1 MAVIA
6 SSLDIEGDVSLN
18 GEGRRK
24 RGRPRSKDAQSRIIA
39 AALTIL
45 GQRGFSSVT
54 IEAVAREAKVGKS
67 TIYRHWK
74 SKTELIEEAIDREL
88 DVLTNNVR
96 GEDIIEDL
104 VTVTVNVA
112 SVFRNGSNSAFAR
125 LIGEG
130 QTDQRVNELNYRRYK
145 AHEDGPIV
153 DLLRL
158 GVKEGLFRD
167 TLNPYVISEMIFG
180 AICVRAII
188 QRDEYT
194 PDECR
199 GLVMSVIDGIKK

>member
-1 MAVIA
+1 MAVTA
-6 SSLDIEGDVSLN
+6 NSLSVEGEVSIDV
-18 GEGRRK
+18 EERRK
-24 RGRPRSKDAQSRIIA
+24 RGRPRSKDAQSRIIS

-45 GQRGFSSVT
+45 GQRGFTSVT

-88 DVLTNNVR
+88 DVLNDGTTGLDVV
-96 GEDIIEDL
+96 EDL
-104 VTVTVNVA
+104 ITVTINLA
-112 SVFRNGSNSAFAR
+112 SVFKNGSRSAFAR

-130 QTDQRVNELNYRRYK
+130 QIDQRVNDLNYRRYK

-153 DLLRL
+153 DLIRH
-158 GVKEGLFRD
+158 GVKDGLFRE
-167 TLNPYVISEMIFG
+167 TVNPYVISEMIFG
-180 AICVRAII
+180 AICTRAII

-199 GLVMSVIDGIKK
+199 GLIMTLIEGLKK

>member
-1 MAVIA
+1 MAVVA
-6 SSLDIEGDVSLN
+6 SSLGVEGVVSLD

-24 RGRPRSKDAQSRIIA
+24 RGRPRSEDAQSRIISA
-39 AALTIL
+39 TLTIL
-45 GQRGFSSVT
+45 GQRGFASVT

-74 SKTELIEEAIDREL
+74 NKTELIEEAVDREL
-88 DVLTNNVR
+88 NVLTDNVK
-96 GEDIIEDL
+96 GTDVIEDL
-104 VTVTVNVA
+104 VTITVNVA
-112 SVFRNGSNSAFAR
+112 SVFKNGSNSAFAR

-153 DLLRL
+153 ELLRA
-158 GVKEGLFRD
+158 GVKEGVFRD
-167 TLNPYVISEMIFG
+167 SFNPYVISEMIFG
-180 AICVRAII
+180 AICTRAIL
-188 QRDEYT
+188 QQDEYT

-199 GLVMSVIDGIKK
+199 GLINSLVEGIRL